1 MRKGGKSMKTTLNW
15 EGKMAFN
22 GMNPSGHEL
31 RMDAAPEVGGENSGS
46 RPMEVLLQ
54 SVAGCTAIDIVSIL
68 AKMRLEPS
76 LFQTEVEGERAEE
89 HPKRF
94 TKLNIHYILEGNL
107 PEDKVVRAISL
118 SKDKYCSVS
127 HTLNAEIT
135 ATYSLNGA
143 ERKPVE

>member
-1 MRKGGKSMKTTLNW
+1 MKTTLNW

-22 GMNPSGHEL
+22 GKNPSGHEVKI
-31 RMDAAPEVGGENSGS
+31 DAAPEVGGENTGP
-46 RPMEVLLQ
+46 RPMELLLQ

-76 LFQTEVEGERAEE
+76 LFDTEVEGERAED
-89 HPKRF
+89 HPRRF
-94 TKLNIHYILEGNL
+94 TKINIHYILEGDL
-107 PEDKVVRAISL
+107 PEDKVVRAIVL

-135 ATYSLNGA
+135 ATYSLNGSEA
-143 ERKPVE
+143 KPVD